1 MGAAILFALAL
12 SFDGFGVGL
21 SYGIRRIRI
30 PFLSMLIIALC
41 TVISMGSAVVF
52 GDTLMNVLS
61 FIPPNWFAASILLG
75 LGGFQLVRAVI
86 RMIKGEAKQ
95 KAVPVCSFASSE
107 PIIKLEFKILG
118 IIVQVLRTPEH
129 ADLDGSG
136 VISAKESILL
146 GIALSLDAFAS
157 GLALGLA
164 VGVVNSLSA
173 IGLVALMQF
182 LLIRLGQALTG
193 RIPEEYLDKLEFLP
207 GTMLI
212 LIALGKLM

>member
-1 MGAAILFALAL
+1 MGASILFALAL

-41 TVISMGSAVVF
+41 TIVSMGSAVIF

-61 FIPPNWFAASILLG
+61 FIPTNWLAASILLG
-75 LGGFQLVRAVI
+75 LGGLQLVKAVI
-86 RMIKGEAKQ
+86 HVIKGETKQ
-95 KAVPVCSFASSE
+95 KAVPVCSFASRE
-107 PIIKLEFKILG
+107 PIVKLEFKLLG

-129 ADLDGSG
+129 ADLDSSG

-146 GIALSLDAFAS
+146 GVALSLDAFAS

-164 VGVVNSLSA
+164 VGVLNSLST
-173 IGLVALMQF
+173 IGLVALIQF

-193 RIPEEYLDKLEFLP
+193 RIPEGYLDKLEFLP
-207 GTMLI
+207 GTMLV
-212 LIALGKLM
+212 LIALGKLI

>member
-41 TVISMGSAVVF
+41 TVISMGSAVIF

-86 RMIKGEAKQ
+86 HMIKGEAKPT
-95 KAVPVCSFASSE
+95 AVHVCTFASSE
-107 PIIKLEFKILG
+107 PIIRLEFKILG
-118 IIVQVLRTPEH
+118 IIIQVLRRPEH

>member
-1 MGAAILFALAL
+1 MGVAILFALAL

-30 PFLSMLIIALC
+30 PFFSMLVIALC
-41 TVISMGSAVVF
+41 TVFSMGIAVVF

-61 FIPPNWFAASILLG
+61 FIPANWLAASILIG
-75 LGGFQLVRAVI
+75 IGGFQVVRALTNA
-86 RMIKGEAKQ
+86 IKGEANQ
-95 KAVPVCSFASSE
+95 KAVPVCTLASRE
-107 PIIKLEFKILG
+107 PIVKLEFKILG
-118 IIVQVLRTPEH
+118 IIVQVLRTPEQ

-136 VISAKESILL
+136 VISPKESILL

-164 VGVVNSLSA
+164 VGVLNSLSA
-173 IGLVALMQF
+173 IGWVALMQF
-182 LLIRLGQALTG
+182 MMIRLGQALTG
-193 RIPEEYLDKLEFLP
+193 KIPEEYLEKLEFLP

-212 LIALGKLM
+212 LIALGKLI

>member
-1 MGAAILFALAL
+1 MGATILFALAL

-30 PFLSMLIIALC
+30 PFLSMLIITLC
-41 TVISMGSAVVF
+41 TIISMGSAVIF
-52 GDTLMNVLS
+52 GDTLMSMLS
-61 FIPPNWFAASILLG
+61 FIPTNWLAASILLG
-75 LGGFQLVRAVI
+75 LGGFQLVKAVI
-86 RMIKGEAKQ
+86 HVIRGETKQ
-95 KAVPVCSFASSE
+95 KAVPVSSFASRE
-107 PIIKLEFKILG
+107 PIIKLEFKLFG

-136 VISAKESILL
+136 VISPKESILL
-146 GIALSLDAFAS
+146 GVALSLDAFAS

-164 VGVVNSLSA
+164 VGVLNSLST

-207 GTMLI
+207 GTMLV
-212 LIALGKLM
+212 LIALGKLI